1 MARGSVRGIL
11 THLFGSNERRQRTD
25 RLLAAITAEARRPV
39 FYEAMG
45 VPDTLDG
52 RFDLM
57 ALFGSLAFRSLAK
70 KGKDGITLAQDTTD
84 LMFSAFDDAI
94 RSLGV
99 GDGGIPRRVKTMGKA
114 YIGRA
119 GVYDAA
125 IRAGDAAALRDALQ
139 RNVYR
144 GTPEPGAA
152 DLAAHVMAEAAILD
166 ALPLERFQAGD
177 LGRRPV
183 TGEVAA

>member
-1 MARGSVRGIL
+1 VRSIL

-39 FYEAMG
+39 YFEVLG

-57 ALFGSLAFRSLAK
+57 SLFGALVFRSLAK
-70 KGKDGITLAQDTTD
+70 KGRDGITLAQDTTD

-99 GDGGIPRRVKTMGKA
+99 GDSGIPRRVKTMGKA

-119 GVYDAA
+119 KAYDEA
-125 IRAGDAAALRDALQ
+125 ITVGDLPALEQAIA

-144 GTPEPGAA
+144 GEAPEGVAA
-152 DLAAHVMAEAAILD
+152 ALAAQAMAEAAILM
-166 ALPLERFQAGD
+166 ALPLERFQAGE
-177 LGRRPV
+177 LGQRPV
-183 TGEVAA
+183 PGEEAAA

>member
-1 MARGSVRGIL
+1 MAKGSVRGIL
-11 THLFGSNERRQRTD
+11 THLFGSNERRERTD

-39 FYEAMG
+39 FYETMG

-57 ALFGSLAFRSLAK
+57 ALFGSLSFRALAK
-70 KGKDGITLAQDTTD
+70 KGRDGITLAQDTTD

-119 GVYDAA
+119 AVYDAA
-125 IRAGDAAALRDALQ
+125 IRAGDLTELTDALV

-144 GTPEPGAA
+144 GNEEPGALA
-152 DLAAHVMAEAAILD
+152 LAAHVMAEAAILD

-177 LGRRPV
+177 LGRRTIP
-183 TGEVAA
+183 GEDAA